1 MSALGHS
8 PTSER
13 RRACVRFVPLRDI
26 ETYGWV
32 QDVEHSTEV
41 LSQRGARLRDIQQ
54 TNKKPRTG
62 GAGLLGFHWGGTW

>member
-32 QDVEHSTEV
+32 KDVEHSAEV

-54 TNKKPRTG
+54 IRSPARG
-62 GAGLLGFHWGGTW
+62 ERGF